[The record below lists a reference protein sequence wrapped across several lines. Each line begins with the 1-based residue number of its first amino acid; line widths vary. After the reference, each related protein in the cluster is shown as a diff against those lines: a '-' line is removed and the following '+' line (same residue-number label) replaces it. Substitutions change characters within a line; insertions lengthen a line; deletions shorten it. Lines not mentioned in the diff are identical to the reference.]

1 MFLICEKYQMDFRLL
16 RHLSYFKIVAEERH
30 FGRAAKR
37 LGISQ
42 PPLSQQI
49 KILESNLGVR
59 LFERS
64 RSGVSLTAVGHQIL
78 PAVER
83 LVSEGESL
91 ESTVMEARLGRTARI
106 SIGAIAFTMSELLPA
121 ILNTARK
128 QMENV
133 SIYIQEFDS
142 NEALIALQRENIDVA
157 FLRAE
162 ESTGSLK
169 IVPLAREK
177 LVLALPKNH
186 PMSKRNQVNLSAL
199 AREPMVFCPR
209 EISPSYFDRIL
220 AICRGKGLSP
230 RINFNARSITSQLA
244 FVACGTAIGLVPESM
259 KTDEHASIRF
269 LPVEGDTSIVTSA
282 IAWNENN
289 RNPAAQEFIDMVCRE
304 TDSIV
309 PNKDN

>member
-1 MFLICEKYQMDFRLL
+1 MDFRLL

-49 KILESNLGVR
+49 KILENSLGVR

-64 RSGVSLTAVGHQIL
+64 RKGVSLTAVGHQIL

-83 LVSEGESL
+83 LMAESEVL
-91 ESTVMEARLGRTARI
+91 ETTVMEARLGRTARI

-121 ILNTARK
+121 ILKTARNK
-128 QMENV
+128 MENL
-133 SIYIQEFDS
+133 SIFIREFDS
-142 NEALIALQRENIDVA
+142 NEALVALENEDIDVA

-162 ESTGSLK
+162 ESSGPLK
-169 IVPLAREK
+169 IIPLVREK
-177 LVLALPKNH
+177 LVLALPNNH
-186 PMSKRNQVNLSAL
+186 PLAKQGHIKLNTL

-220 AICRGKGLSP
+220 TICREQGLSP
-230 RINFNARSITSQLA
+230 KIDFEARSITSQLA
-244 FVACGTAIGLVPESM
+244 FVACGSAIGLVPESM
-259 KTDEHASIRF
+259 QTTDHANVSF
-269 LPVEGDTSIVTSA
+269 LPVDGDTNIVTAA
-282 IAWNENN
+282 IAWKQDNQNSAVQGFVE
-289 RNPAAQEFIDMVCRE
+289 MVCKK
-304 TDSIV
+304 TVSDQTGKDSVAIHKV
-309 PNKDN
+309 FT

>member
-1 MFLICEKYQMDFRLL
+1 MDFRLL

-49 KILESNLGVR
+49 KTLESRLGVQ
-59 LFERS
+59 LLERS

-83 LVSEGESL
+83 LLSEGESL

-106 SIGAIAFTMSELLPA
+106 SIGAIAFTMSELLPT
-121 ILNTARK
+121 ILKAARS
-128 QMENV
+128 QIENLSV
-133 SIYIQEFDS
+133 YIREFDS
-142 NEALIALQRENIDVA
+142 NQALTALENENIDVA

-162 ESTGSLK
+162 ESIGNLK
-169 IVPLAREK
+169 IVPLVREK
-177 LVLALPKNH
+177 LVLALPKDH
-186 PMSKRNQVNLSAL
+186 PLSERGQLKLGDL

-220 AICRGKGLSP
+220 AICRAQGLSP
-230 RINFNARSITSQLA
+230 RVDFEARSITSQLA
-244 FVACGTAIGLVPESM
+244 FVACGTAVGLVPESM
-259 KTDEHASIRF
+259 RSDENASIRF
-269 LPVEGDTSIVTSA
+269 LPVEGDTNIVTSA
-282 IAWNENN
+282 IAWNENS
-289 RNPAAQEFIDMVCRE
+289 RNPAVGEFVAMVCKE
-304 TDSIV
+304 TDFTTLKK
-309 PNKDN
+309 NG